1 MKRVVGSLEWRGFG
15 SPIRWATPVV
25 CTEHGPLK
33 CTLTFIRIS
42 LTPIMGEPARLEE
55 ESTVSS
61 DLSHPQN
68 LLDGVMRVKS
78 LLSKQWKLIKRAMC
92 WLCIYSSVYCYCY
105 STGTTLIRTQTY
117 KESGG
122 LCINMDR
129 RIIFFPNL
137 WDNLQLDFW
146 QPCTLMHRVLSETKK
161 HLKIVHAFAYTVRRQ
176 L

>member
-55 ESTVSS
+55 NTVSS

-68 LLDGVMRVKS
+68 LSDWVM
-78 LLSKQWKLIKRAMC
+78 
-92 WLCIYSSVYCYCY
+92 
-105 STGTTLIRTQTY
+105 
-117 KESGG
+117 
-122 LCINMDR
+122 
-129 RIIFFPNL
+129 
-137 WDNLQLDFW
+137 
-146 QPCTLMHRVLSETKK
+146 
-161 HLKIVHAFAYTVRRQ
+161 
-176 L
+176 